1 MEENHLV
8 KHQISLYKKF
18 KKFYLVIKTNLS
30 GSQTHKLVNFV
41 KIKGARELGHNKPF
55 FKKLY

>member
-8 KHQISLYKKF
+8 KLEISLYKKF
-18 KKFYLVIKTNLS
+18 EKFYLIIKTNLS
-30 GSQTHKLVNFV
+30 GSQTHKLVNFL
-41 KIKGARELGHNKPF
+41 KIKGARELGQNKPF